1 MPFTVVVQVVYSG
14 FCGFSFSHID
24 WLICNQ
30 LDGLAKFQPELGQE
44 DVEEMGKKED
54 SQMDT
59 VNQSN
64 KRKEGRKE
72 GRKELMHACCMEA
85 RLCVRLDGY

>member
-1 MPFTVVVQVVYSG
+1 MERRRNNIYIYKLPFTVVVQVVYSG

-72 GRKELMHACCMEA
+72 GRK
-85 RLCVRLDGY
+85 

>member
-1 MPFTVVVQVVYSG
+1 
-14 FCGFSFSHID
+14 
-24 WLICNQ
+24 
-30 LDGLAKFQPELGQE
+30 LAKFQPELGQE
-44 DVEEMGKKED
+44 DVEETGKKED

-72 GRKELMHACCMEA
+72 HKRKDGREEMMHACCMEA
-85 RLCVRLDGY
+85 RLCVRLDG